1 MTEGEWL
8 IDADAPVV
16 PLATL
21 IDEDASTVPLVDND
35 KAIVGDSVCETH
47 G

>member
-8 IDADAPVV
+8 VDADAPVV

-21 IDEDASTVPLVDND
+21 IDEDASPVPLAEID
-35 KAIVGDSVCETH
+35 KAIVGDIVCETH